1 MYKHVFVYRQTSINL
16 KASIS
21 KMSLLFRNRAI
32 SLKRVKNFTMVGHL
46 CIKKKMIAGNF
57 GVALINV
64 MLFNHEKL

>member
-16 KASIS
+16 KTSIS

-32 SLKRVKNFTMVGHL
+32 SLKRNKNFTMVGHL
-46 CIKKKMIAGNF
+46 CIKKMIAGNF